1 VLATTTV
8 LALVT
13 FVTEGIGAVVILL
26 VFLALLI
33 VLQQRTLAPRLGGT
47 GPKVNPGIA
56 LMALAIGGALFGVL
70 GLFAAVP
77 VLAALL
83 AFVPAIVQVLGTGPR
98 ATGMAD
104 DGMVPLWLDRLG
116 QVSWRTLVVLGLLW
130 VVGQAIVIPILS
142 LPVILAAILAC
153 VLKPIETWAR
163 GRGLGA
169 TASALFATV
178 ASIAVVILTVGLT
191 IYSLVGS
198 LPDIVQQTTI
208 GAGSLNLGAT
218 PVDFI
223 RSIGD
228 GLLSSVAAAIANAAG
243 IAIGIAIALVLTFFL
258 LRDGDKWWA
267 ALLRYVP
274 ASRRGGVDEV
284 GTTSASILYGSMV
297 GTAIVSFA
305 GAVMQFITM
314 AILGLPLA
322 FPISVLMFFGGFIP
336 YIGSLIVTLLGF
348 LVAVSVGSTADIIL
362 MGIFTIVFNIV
373 QGNIV
378 APIVYSRVVSI
389 HPAVVLVAIP
399 AGNAVAGV
407 IGMFLV
413 VPFLGVVA
421 AVWRTV
427 LRVLDTG
434 PVEAVDTTTPPP
446 EPAELIPNVAPTG
459 G

>member
-1 VLATTTV
+1 M
-8 LALVT
+8 
-13 FVTEGIGAVVILL
+13 
-26 VFLALLI
+26 
-33 VLQQRTLAPRLGGT
+33 
-47 GPKVNPGIA
+47 NPGIA
-56 LMALAIGGALFGVL
+56 LIALAIGGALFGVL

-77 VLAALL
+77 LL
-83 AFVPAIVQVLGTGPR
+83 AVILAFGPAIVQVLGTGPR
-98 ATGMAD
+98 TTGMAD

-116 QVSWRTLVVLGLLW
+116 QFSWRTLVVLGLLW
-130 VVGQAIVIPILS
+130 VVAQAIVIPILS

-153 VLKPIETWAR
+153 VLKPIDAWAR
-163 GRGLGA
+163 GRGLGT

-178 ASIAVVILTVGLT
+178 ASIAVVLLVVGLT

-208 GAGSLNLGAT
+208 GAGSLNLGVT

-223 RSIGD
+223 RAIGD
-228 GLLSSVAAAIANAAG
+228 GLLSSVAAAIADAAG

-274 ASRRGGVDEV
+274 TSRRGGVDEV

-378 APIVYSRVVSI
+378 APLVYSKTISV
-389 HPAVVLVAIP
+389 HPAIVLLAAP
-399 AGNAVAGV
+399 AGGAIAGLVGMILIVPV
-407 IGMFLV
+407 IAMIQRT
-413 VPFLGVVA
+413 
-421 AVWRTV
+421 WRTV
-427 LRVLDTG
+427 IGLFEQDGGGT
-434 PVEAVDTTTPPP
+434 PVVATAVVA
-446 EPAELIPNVAPTG
+446 PAEEQTRRAPPMEGPASAPAPGT
-459 G
+459 